1 LYERL
6 AVTDDNL
13 NVVHVQRVGETWRV
27 TRTSL
32 MNLDEPSTIFQVDKD
47 GMLQQ
52 VATSNSCTVFTVES
66 FGTNCNIKAVSN
78 IKNKL
83 TEQQS

>member
-13 NVVHVQRVGETWRV
+13 NVVHVQSVGETWRV

-32 MNLDEPSTIFQVDKD
+32 VNLDEPSTVFQVDIKD
-47 GMLQQ
+47 GTLQQ

-66 FGTNCNIKAVSN
+66 FGTNCNLKAVSN
-78 IKNKL
+78 I
-83 TEQQS
+83 